1 MALSRRGF
9 VQAVGIGS
17 ATALTGAW
25 IGARGREDSIWSAF
39 EPTLEAVAPGMICL
53 SSNENPLGPGK
64 TVMKAVRAA
73 FGEGG
78 RTPGRYSSSGGDLID
93 ATAKKLG
100 VKPENIVLGCGS
112 TQILRTATHLFTA
125 KDKALVGT
133 IPTYEECAGYAEM
146 MGHPGARRLARRRL
160 QDGPRQDRRRREGR
174 RASSS
179 TAIPNNP
186 TATYVGA
193 KATRDFLAKVN
204 RESPDTTILVDEAYF
219 DYVTDPDHD
228 THIAL
233 AVDNPRV
240 VVARTFS
247 KAYGMAGLR
256 MGYAV
261 GHVDTIKKMR
271 DWDGGSGTGS
281 LNVLA
286 LHAGIAAI
294 EQDASF
300 ITAERA
306 RNTAARDFTMKWFAD
321 RGMKPT
327 DSQANFMFVNIGRPV
342 KDVPRGLPR
351 QGRARRAR
359 LPALREDPLPPLV
372 RHDGRDEEGGRGLR
386 RGAGEKG
393 RRCRV
398 VAPGPPLAPSTGLGP
413 RQPYGRNTLTPARTL
428 NGQPIDRTGVRATS
442 YSTSNRF
449 STPRNR
455 CSARVIGRVADASTT
470 T

>member
-1 MALSRRGF
+1 MSLTRRGF

-25 IGARGREDSIWSAF
+25 IGARGRENAIWSAF
-39 EPTLEAVAPGMICL
+39 EPALEAVAPGVICL

-64 TVMKAVRAA
+64 AVMKAVRAA

-78 RTPGRYSSSGGDLID
+78 RAPGRYSSSAGDLVD
-93 ATAKKLG
+93 AIAKKLG
-100 VKPENIVLGCGS
+100 VKPENVVLGCGS
-112 TQILRTATHLFTA
+112 TQILRTATHIFTA

-146 MGHPGARRLARRRL
+146 MGHPVRAVALDADFTMDLGKIADAAKGA
-160 QDGPRQDRRRREGR
+160 GMVFYCN
-174 RASSS
+174 
-179 TAIPNNP
+179 PNNP

-193 KATRDFLAKVN
+193 KATRDFLTKVN
-204 RESPDTTILVDEAYF
+204 RESPETTILVDEAYF
-219 DYVTDPDHD
+219 EYVTDPDHD
-228 THIAL
+228 THIGL

-271 DWDGGSGTGS
+271 DWEAGSGTGS

-286 LHAGIAAI
+286 MHAGIAAI
-294 EQDASF
+294 EQNAAF

-327 DSQANFMFVNIGRPV
+327 ASQANFMFVNIGGPV
-342 KDVPRGLPR
+342 KAFRDAC
-351 QGRARRAR
+351 RAKGVLVAR
-359 LPALREDPLPPLV
+359 DFPPFEKTHCRLSF
-372 RHDGRDEEGGRGLR
+372 GTMDEMKK
-386 RGAGEKG
+386 AVAVFGEVLGKK
-393 RRCRV
+393 
-398 VAPGPPLAPSTGLGP
+398 VA
-413 RQPYGRNTLTPARTL
+413 
-428 NGQPIDRTGVRATS
+428 
-442 YSTSNRF
+442 
-449 STPRNR
+449 
-455 CSARVIGRVADASTT
+455 SAA
-470 T
+470 